1 MKNAS
6 IEMTQGSIKKNMLF
20 FSIHLIFS
28 NLLQVLFNMADVAV
42 LGHFAGSKALGSVGS
57 TTTLVTLFV
66 GFFIGIGSGVNS
78 LTALFIGA
86 KSKEDERETV
96 HTSFILC
103 IILGI
108 LMMIA
113 CELSANLTLRLL
125 NTKEEL
131 FAGAS
136 LYLRIYFLG
145 LPAVSVF
152 NFGNGVYSAAGNT
165 KKPLTYLTV
174 AGITNVLLN
183 LFSVIVLSLGVAG
196 VAIASVFAQYVSAT
210 LVVISLFSSKEHY
223 GLYPEHLKFTPSKA
237 ARILSL
243 GVPAGL
249 QNAIFQFAN
258 LFLQAGVNSFDA
270 VTVEGNSAAANADGI
285 VYNMMNA
292 FYVACT
298 SFISQNHGAKKRDRI
313 LKSYYVSLAYSFLAG
328 LIPGVLLVIF
338 GRSFLSIFTVDSA
351 VITEGLKRLTVMG
364 FSYCIS
370 AFMDNTIAAARG
382 LGKTGVPTLLVILGS
397 CVFRIIWIYTIFAY
411 LHTMES
417 LYLLYAFSWTITAI
431 TEIIYFAVIFKRLSA
446 GSVEE

>member
-1 MKNAS
+1 M
-6 IEMTQGSIKKNMLF
+6 
-20 FSIHLIFS
+20 
-28 NLLQVLFNMADVAV
+28 
-42 LGHFAGSKALGSVGS
+42 
-57 TTTLVTLFV
+57 
-66 GFFIGIGSGVNS
+66 
-78 LTALFIGA
+78 
-86 KSKEDERETV
+86 
-96 HTSFILC
+96 
-103 IILGI
+103 
-108 LMMIA
+108 
-113 CELSANLTLRLL
+113 
-125 NTKEEL
+125 
-131 FAGAS
+131 
-136 LYLRIYFLG
+136 
-145 LPAVSVF
+145 F

-183 LFSVIVLSLGVAG
+183 LFSVIVLNLGVAG

-411 LHTMES
+411 FHTMES

-446 GSVEE
+446 GSIKE

>member
-1 MKNAS
+1 MKTAS
-6 IEMTQGSIKKNMLF
+6 IEMTQGSIKKNMLL
-20 FSIHLIFS
+20 FSIPLIFS

-42 LGHFAGSKALGSVGS
+42 LGHFAGSKALGAVGS

-86 KSKEDERETV
+86 KAEEDERETV

-103 IILGI
+103 IILG
-108 LMMIA
+108 LFMMIA
-113 CELSANLTLRLL
+113 CELSADSALRLL

-131 FAGAS
+131 FEGAS
-136 LYLRIYFLG
+136 LYLHIYFLG
-145 LPAVSVF
+145 LPAVSIY

-165 KKPLTYLTV
+165 KKPLTYLTI
-174 AGITNVLLN
+174 AGITNVILN
-183 LFSVIVLSLGVAG
+183 LISVILLSLGVAG

-223 GLYPEHLKFTPSKA
+223 GLYKEHLKFTKNKA
-237 ARILSL
+237 TRILSL

-382 LGKTGVPTLLVILGS
+382 LGKTGIPTLLVILGS

-411 LHTMES
+411 FHTMES

-431 TEIIYFAVIFKRLSA
+431 TEIIYFAMIFKRLSA
-446 GSVEE
+446 GSVKE